1 MADLSKATIR
11 WMRKTHPVG
20 DVNGALEVGVRLT
33 NIGTDPASTWDT
45 PDYVVRAHVYAADGT
60 YFENPTVEGE
70 SFVDPVAVGATA
82 DHVLTIVAAASGSP
96 TASQLFH
103 PDTLIAVDV
112 YRVADATWL
121 GTGAP
126 GQAGQMYVQ
135 DALRDRL
142 TAPVREPARRL
153 RMMESKVGTLTVP
166 ASGLESDVLFFQ
178 QVSGATALLE
188 EVVASVTER
197 STLDIYVK
205 KTGVA
210 EDLIMTMT
218 LSGNERMSLTDVT
231 LDPGE
236 WIRVAVRPSSTP
248 GEASVRLVYVNL
260 PWEDKP

>member
-33 NIGTDPASTWDT
+33 NIGTDPASTWDV

-70 SFVDPVAVGATA
+70 SFTDAVVVGATY
-82 DHVLTIVAAASGSP
+82 DHTLTILAAASGSP
-96 TASQLFH
+96 TAGQLFH

-121 GTGAP
+121 GVAAP

-135 DALRDRL
+135 DALRDR
-142 TAPVREPARRL
+142 PVAVQEPARRL
-153 RMMESKVGTLTVP
+153 RMMDAKVGTLTVP
-166 ASGLESDVLFFQ
+166 ASGLESDVLFFE
-178 QVSGATALLE
+178 QVSGSTALLSE
-188 EVVASVTER
+188 IMISTTKT
-197 STLDIYVK
+197 STLDLYVK
-205 KTGVA
+205 KSGVA
-210 EDLIMTMT
+210 EDLIMTLT
-218 LSGNERMSLTDVT
+218 VDQSERMSLTDVA

-236 WIRVAVRPSSTP
+236 WIRVAVRPSSDP
-248 GEASVRLVYVNL
+248 GEVSARLVYVNL